1 MRFMIFRMA
10 DKDTEAGVM
19 PTEELFASMTTYMEE
34 MHKAGIVRGG
44 EGLQP
49 TSKGAR
55 LKFSKGKPKVI
66 DGPFTESK
74 ELIAG
79 YLIIEVPSREEAI
92 RWMKRWP
99 ALDAD
104 GNVTLEIRQIYEA
117 DDFGEA
123 FTPELRE
130 REERMRKELE
140 EKEKK

>member
-19 PTEELFASMTTYMEE
+19 PTEELFAVMGSYMEE

-49 TSKGAR
+49 TSKGVR
-55 LKFSKGKPKVI
+55 LKFSKGKPTVI
-66 DGPFTESK
+66 DGPFAESK
-74 ELIAG
+74 ELVAG

-99 ALDAD
+99 ALDAG

-117 DDFGEA
+117 EDFGEA

-130 REERMRKELE
+130 REERMRQEM
-140 EKEKK
+140 EKK

>member
-49 TSKGAR
+49 TAKGAR

-130 REERMRKELE
+130 REERMRQEME

>member
-10 DKDTEAGVM
+10 DQDTEAGVL
-19 PTEELFASMTTYMEE
+19 PQEELFAAMTSYMEE

-117 DDFGEA
+117 EDFGEE

-130 REERMRKELE
+130 REERMRQDI
-140 EKEKK
+140 EKK

>member
-19 PTEELFASMTTYMEE
+19 PTEELFAAMTSYMEE

-55 LKFSKGKPKVI
+55 LKFSKGRPKVI

-79 YLIIEVPSREEAI
+79 YLVIEVPSREEAI

-117 DDFGEA
+117 EDFGEEL
-123 FTPELRE
+123 TPELRE
-130 REERMRKELE
+130 REERMRKEMG
-140 EKEKK
+140 EK